1 MAWRDQQ
8 ILFQLNNEKLFY
20 YEIKAWAVSVN
31 NFLFYLYANILH
43 KEIYRYFVEYI
54 LDGLKSEYAYT
65 YIH

>member
-8 ILFQLNNEKLFY
+8 ILFQLNSESY

-43 KEIYRYFVEYI
+43 KEIYSYFVENI
-54 LDGLKSEYAYT
+54 LDGLKSEYANT